1 MLFIQCNSNQVH
13 ILQKNQVGLVNAFTK
28 VSELDKIFANDSL
41 VKPQYIENQAKYFN
55 EDYYVY
61 SKSGEHLLT
70 LLIENTTDSTAS
82 IQSVQVFSSI
92 YISNKDISLS
102 SSFKDLNEQYEISK
116 VESMIT
122 SASVYVEDLNA
133 SFIIANKD
141 LGLLEFSTNK
151 ISIDHILDNASFR
164 YITVWFY

>member
-92 YISNKDISLS
+92 YISNKDISLGYS
-102 SSFKDLNEQYEISK
+102 
-116 VESMIT
+116 
-122 SASVYVEDLNA
+122 
-133 SFIIANKD
+133 
-141 LGLLEFSTNK
+141 
-151 ISIDHILDNASFR
+151 
-164 YITVWFY
+164 